1 MYRASFHYVFVRIL
15 HVSCNLSCSFPA
27 YDTCDHTLSSVFIAV
42 ENFPKMSQL
51 KQKRK
56 GIICSTLLSGY
67 LGKSGHLP
75 RLYVKY
81 YLVRRSD
88 TYRTKGCAEAANST
102 PHSPHPI
109 KSERTDHRIQNT
121 TIYVPP
127 HLSTCRFIQFCLIE
141 LCFDRRHVNLDSIFL
156 GGYNSRTRRN
166 SKTRT
171 FTPFVRTLESYKFWN
186 YCIENQNFGTYPN
199 QSNLT

>member
-1 MYRASFHYVFVRIL
+1 MLFSGLWHMWSHFVFRIHSGWKISINVSTKAS
-15 HVSCNLSCSFPA
+15 
-27 YDTCDHTLSSVFIAV
+27 
-42 ENFPKMSQL
+42 
-51 KQKRK
+51 
-56 GIICSTLLSGY
+56 LLTGY

-121 TIYVPP
+121 TIYVPL
-127 HLSTCRFIQFCLIE
+127 HLSTCTFIQFARLYRGLSVTVALIWVHSHGSA
-141 LCFDRRHVNLDSIFL
+141 LFCAGLLFWWCWKRDKKGCCWCTD
-156 GGYNSRTRRN
+156 
-166 SKTRT
+166 T
-171 FTPFVRTLESYKFWN
+171 FMYSSNVWAFTTFPTTLS
-186 YCIENQNFGTYPN
+186 P
-199 QSNLT
+199 SP

>member
-42 ENFPKMSQL
+42 EKISIN
-51 KQKRK
+51 
-56 GIICSTLLSGY
+56 ISTKASLLTGY

-121 TIYVPP
+121 TIYVPL

-141 LCFDRRHVNLDSIFL
+141 LCFDRRHVNLDSVF
-156 GGYNSRTRRN
+156 
-166 SKTRT
+166 
-171 FTPFVRTLESYKFWN
+171 
-186 YCIENQNFGTYPN
+186 
-199 QSNLT
+199 

>member
-141 LCFDRRHVNLDSIFL
+141 LCFDRRHVNLDRIFCSTL
-156 GGYNSRTRRN
+156 PSHC
-166 SKTRT
+166 ST
-171 FTPFVRTLESYKFWN
+171 FWRDGFIQITTSHLQITSYERWN
-186 YCIENQNFGTYPN
+186 WKVV
-199 QSNLT
+199 